1 MIDKKYHLK
10 FLGLFK
16 EDLNEIVD
24 YIVDELKNPE
34 AAKALVD
41 EIERAVM

>member
-16 EDLNEIVD
+16 EDLYEIVD
-24 YIVDELKNPE
+24 YIVDELNKT
-34 AAKALVD
+34 KQKLQ
-41 EIERAVM
+41 MHLLMK

>member
-24 YIVDELKNPE
+24 YIVDELNKT
-34 AAKALVD
+34 KQKLQ
-41 EIERAVM
+41 MHLLMK